1 MKYKTPRIVQPGGRA
16 IYLWVLLAILLLS
29 SLLIGWWLS
38 GVGFDFAS
46 PQVAPDPDRPALL
59 ARIQWQEQSISDM
72 ETERTKLRAQVAALE
87 RAGQI
92 DREATRRIQ
101 EELRVFQDERRKS
114 EEELALLKSI
124 VATGVKKEGLYIQGF
139 KLEKAAGAGSYRY
152 RFTVSQA
159 LKSAGTA
166 TGWIFIHLEG
176 EENGEE
182 KVISLQE
189 ITEQKSEKL
198 KMRFRHFQDIDGLIQ
213 LPEEITPVSIV
224 IEIKPTNKKLPP
236 IKKRFDWLVAG

>member
-16 IYLWVLLAILLLS
+16 TYLWVLLAILLAS
-29 SLLIGWWLS
+29 GLLVVWWLS
-38 GVGFDFAS
+38 GVGFGLTGPRVAS
-46 PQVAPDPDRPALL
+46 DRPVLL
-59 ARIQWQEQSISDM
+59 ARIEQQENKIANL
-72 ETERTKLRAQVAALE
+72 EAERTRLHAQVAAFE

-92 DREATRRIQ
+92 DREAMRQIE
-101 EELRVFQDERRKS
+101 EELRVFQDERSKS

-139 KLEKAAGAGSYRY
+139 KIEKVAGADSYRY

-189 ITEQKSEKL
+189 ITEEKSEKL

-213 LPEEITPVSIV
+213 LPEGVTPASIV